1 MTATV
6 TLAILAAA
14 IVLLLLWM
22 LRGAV
27 FLPVRPGKGQ
37 QLTLLLRV
45 SGSGEGLEQTL
56 RALLWITENGTLP
69 GSIVVEDAGLDTD
82 AKETLAL
89 LQARYGRVCVRTSG
103 EDRP

>member
-22 LRGAV
+22 LRGAAL
-27 FLPVRPGKGQ
+27 LPIRLGKGQ
-37 QLTLLLRV
+37 SLTLLLRAA
-45 SGSGEGLEQTL
+45 GSGEGLEQTV

-69 GSIVVEDAGLDTD
+69 GSIVIEDAGLDPD
-82 AKETLAL
+82 AKEALVL
-89 LQARYGRVCVRTSG
+89 LQARFDRICIRTSR